1 MNLLQAYA
9 CRVFQL
15 RNDPLVIRHN
25 NRTSPLSR
33 ISPLVY
39 QQVFFFLLQAT
50 LFFNPSGNLPFR
62 ESNPSI
68 SFYFFLGVAPSSKSK
83 IIEDVVRYFAW
94 RQLFWSFLIM
104 VDTYF
109 ALDNHYPHRVIQKL
123 TNSDQSHEEPDGWTS
138 FFGGYMAIPAI
149 SWMYTEN
156 HI

>member
-39 QQVFFFLLQAT
+39 QQVFFFCFKRPFSSTQAEIHH
-50 LFFNPSGNLPFR
+50 LGNPILAYLSIFFW
-62 ESNPSI
+62 
-68 SFYFFLGVAPSSKSK
+68 GVAPSSKSK

>member
-1 MNLLQAYA
+1 MNLLQAYV

-15 RNDPLVIRHN
+15 RKDPLVIIHN

-33 ISPLVY
+33 ISPVVY
-39 QQVFFFLLQAT
+39 QHVFFFCFKRPFSSIQAEIHH
-50 LFFNPSGNLPFR
+50 LGNPILAYL
-62 ESNPSI
+62 SI
-68 SFYFFLGVAPSSKSK
+68 FFLRGGSLKQ
-83 IIEDVVRYFAW
+83 IQDYW
-94 RQLFWSFLIM
+94 RCGTVLCLTTTFLIM

-109 ALDNHYPHRVIQKL
+109 SLDNHYPHRVIQKL